1 MMNYQPDLETTT
13 PEENAAAGVNLIQV
27 IETVIGSLDQSDSA
41 MVSHHENEGGYV
53 WKFKYGSV
61 ETFVQ
66 LTGTTDED
74 TFTVWASVLNFPVQ
88 NEAQLTRKLLEMN
101 WMTTF
106 ESHFAIFNN
115 QVAVVSSRTVAELSP
130 GEISRII
137 TIVATI
143 ADDND
148 ESLRS
153 EFGAA

>member
-1 MMNYQPDLETTT
+1 MTNYQPSLETIT
-13 PEENAAAGVNLIQV
+13 PEETAEAGVNLIQV
-27 IETVIGSLDQSDSA
+27 IETVIGSLDQSESA

-66 LTGTTDED
+66 LTGTSDED
-74 TFTVWASVLNFPVQ
+74 TFTVWASVLNLPVQ
-88 NEAQLTRKLLEMN
+88 NESQLTRKLLEMN
-101 WMTTF
+101 WLTTF

-115 QVAVVSSRTVAELSP
+115 QVVVVSSRTIAELSP
-130 GEISRII
+130 GEVSRLI
-137 TIVATI
+137 TVVATI

-148 ESLRS
+148 DVLRS